1 MAVNN
6 AQAVAGEQ
14 TTAQAPSLAQDIEAL
29 VRYAVA
35 NGLLAPEDETWAY
48 NAVLECVGATGPGAP
63 HAAEMLA
70 DQYALA
76 PTRDLAD
83 PEGVL
88 EFELPATDGFDLEA
102 VIERIAA
109 AGVANGREED
119 TPSGA
124 DRIATRV
131 MDLVMP
137 RPSEVSATFAELY
150 DEDGAEAATDWFYR
164 MCCDARYVRT
174 AAIAKNIGWTSPTQ
188 WGDLEITINL
198 SKPEKDPKAIAAA
211 GAAPATG
218 DVYPACQLCMENEG
232 YRGRGAG
239 EANGAHPAR
248 QNLRIVPITLGGEH
262 WGLQYSPYAYFNE
275 HCIAMSAE
283 HRLMHVDRENMGR
296 LLDFVDL
303 FPHYFVG
310 SNADLPIVGGSIL
323 SHDHFQGGRHVFP
336 MMKAQVASTFSMDG
350 FPSVECSVVRWP
362 LSVLKLAARDREQ
375 LLDAAAHVLDVW
387 RDWSDEGVGVIAE
400 SNGERH
406 NTITPVACREGENY
420 VLYLALRCNVT
431 TDEHPLGVF
440 HPHVEWHHIKKENIG
455 LIEVMGLAIL
465 PPRLVD
471 ELGAVE
477 RHLVE
482 LSGEPAALAKAL
494 EADALSAPHA
504 AWALELAETHGPIT
518 ADTVEDVVRA
528 GVGEVFG
535 HVLEDA
541 GVYKW
546 DDEGRTAQQRFIDAL

>member
-14 TTAQAPSLAQDIEAL
+14 TAAQASLLAQDIEAL

-48 NAVLECVGATGPGAP
+48 NAVLECVGATGPAAP

-310 SNADLPIVGGSIL
+310 SNSDLPSVGGSIL

-362 LSVLKLAARDREQ
+362 LSVLKLAACDREQ

-387 RDWSDEGVGVIAE
+387 RDWSDEAVGVVAE

-440 HPHVEWHHIKKENIG
+440 HPHAEWHHIKKENIG

-494 EADALSAPHA
+494 EEDALSAPHA
-504 AWALELAETHGPIT
+504 AWALELAEAHGPIT

-546 DDEGRTAQQRFIDAL
+546 DDEGRAAQQRFIDAL

>member
-14 TTAQAPSLAQDIEAL
+14 TAAQASLLAQDIEAL

-48 NAVLECVGATGPGAP
+48 NAVLECVGATGPAAP

-83 PEGVL
+83 PEGIL
-88 EFELPATDGFDLEA
+88 EFELPATDDFDLEA

-303 FPHYFVG
+303 LPHYFVG

-350 FPSVECSVVRWP
+350 FPSVGCSVVRWP
-362 LSVLKLAARDREQ
+362 LSVLKLAACDREQ

-387 RDWSDEGVGVIAE
+387 RDWSDEAVGVVAE

-494 EADALSAPHA
+494 EEDALSAPHA
-504 AWALELAETHGPIT
+504 AWALELAEAHGPIT

-546 DDEGRTAQQRFIDAL
+546 DDEGRAAQQRFIDAL

>member
-29 VRYAVA
+29 VRYAVS

-48 NAVLECVGATGPGAP
+48 NAVLECVGATGPAAP

-83 PEGVL
+83 PEDIL

-239 EANGAHPAR
+239 EPNGAHPAR

-350 FPSVECSVVRWP
+350 FPHVECSVVRWP

-375 LLDAAAHVLDVW
+375 LLDAASHVLDVW
-387 RDWSDEGVGVIAE
+387 RDWSDEAVGVIAE

-440 HPHVEWHHIKKENIG
+440 HPHAEWHHIKKENIG

-477 RHLVE
+477 QHLVE

-504 AWALELAETHGPIT
+504 AWALELAEAHGPET

-546 DDEGRTAQQRFIDAL
+546 DDEGRAAQQRFIDAL

>member
-248 QNLRIVPITLGGEH
+248 QNLRIVPVTLGGEH

-362 LSVLKLAARDREQ
+362 LSVLKLAACDREQ

-440 HPHVEWHHIKKENIG
+440 HPHAEWHHIKKENIG

-504 AWALELAETHGPIT
+504 AWALELAEAHGPIT

>member
-14 TTAQAPSLAQDIEAL
+14 TTAQATSLAQDIEAL

-83 PEGVL
+83 PEGIL

-137 RPSEVSATFAELY
+137 RPSEVSATFAALY

-350 FPSVECSVVRWP
+350 FPHVECSVVRWP
-362 LSVLKLAARDREQ
+362 LSVLKLAACDREQ

-387 RDWSDEGVGVIAE
+387 RDWSDEAVGVVAE

-440 HPHVEWHHIKKENIG
+440 HPHAEWHHIKKENIG

-477 RHLVE
+477 QHLVE

-494 EADALSAPHA
+494 EEDALSAPHA
-504 AWALELAETHGPIT
+504 AWALELAEAHGPIT

-546 DDEGRTAQQRFIDAL
+546 DDEGRAAQQRFIDAL

>member
-14 TTAQAPSLAQDIEAL
+14 TAAQAISLAQDIEAL

-48 NAVLECVGATGPGAP
+48 NAVLECVGATGPAAP

-83 PEGVL
+83 PEGIL

-174 AAIAKNIGWTSPTQ
+174 AAIAKNIGWISPTQ

-362 LSVLKLAARDREQ
+362 LSVLKLAACDREQ

-387 RDWSDEGVGVIAE
+387 RDWSDEAVGVVAE

-440 HPHVEWHHIKKENIG
+440 HPHAEWHHIKKENIG

-504 AWALELAETHGPIT
+504 AWALELAEAHGPIT

-546 DDEGRTAQQRFIDAL
+546 DDGGRAAQQRFIDAL

>member
-14 TTAQAPSLAQDIEAL
+14 TAAQAPSLAQDIEAL

-48 NAVLECVGATGPGAP
+48 NAVLECVGATGPAAP

-350 FPSVECSVVRWP
+350 FPHVECSVVRWP

-387 RDWSDEGVGVIAE
+387 RDWSDEAVGVIAE

-406 NTITPVACREGENY
+406 NTITPVACREGGNY

-440 HPHVEWHHIKKENIG
+440 HPHAEWHHIKKENIG

-477 RHLVE
+477 QHLVE

-494 EADALSAPHA
+494 EEDALSAPHA
-504 AWALELAETHGPIT
+504 AWALELAEAHGPIT

>member
-14 TTAQAPSLAQDIEAL
+14 TAAQAISLAQDIEAL

-48 NAVLECVGATGPGAP
+48 NAVLECVGATGPAAP

-83 PEGVL
+83 PEGIL

-350 FPSVECSVVRWP
+350 FPHVECSVVRWP
-362 LSVLKLAARDREQ
+362 LSVLKLAACDREQ

-387 RDWSDEGVGVIAE
+387 RDWSDEAVGVVAE

-440 HPHVEWHHIKKENIG
+440 HPHAEWHHIKKENIG

-477 RHLVE
+477 QHLVE

-494 EADALSAPHA
+494 EEDALSAPHA
-504 AWALELAETHGPIT
+504 AWALELAEAHGPIT

-546 DDEGRTAQQRFIDAL
+546 DDEGRAAQQRFIDAL

>member
-14 TTAQAPSLAQDIEAL
+14 TTAQATSLAQDIEAL

-48 NAVLECVGATGPGAP
+48 NAVLECVGATGPAAP

-83 PEGVL
+83 PEGIL

-362 LSVLKLAARDREQ
+362 LSVLKLAACDREQ

-387 RDWSDEGVGVIAE
+387 RDWSDEAVGVVAE

-440 HPHVEWHHIKKENIG
+440 HPHAEWHHIKKENIG

-477 RHLVE
+477 QHLVE

-494 EADALSAPHA
+494 EEDALSAPHA
-504 AWALELAETHGPIT
+504 AWALELAEAHGPIT

-546 DDEGRTAQQRFIDAL
+546 DDEGRAAQQRFIDAL

>member
-14 TTAQAPSLAQDIEAL
+14 TAAQASLLAQDIEAL

-48 NAVLECVGATGPGAP
+48 NAVLECVGATGPAAP

-102 VIERIAA
+102 VIEHIAA

-350 FPSVECSVVRWP
+350 FPHVECSVVRWP
-362 LSVLKLAARDREQ
+362 LSVLKLAACDREQ

-387 RDWSDEGVGVIAE
+387 RDWSDEAVGVVAE

-440 HPHVEWHHIKKENIG
+440 HPHAEWHHIKKENIG

-465 PPRLVD
+465 PPRLVA

-494 EADALSAPHA
+494 EEDALSAPHA
-504 AWALELAETHGPIT
+504 AWALELAEVHGPIT

-546 DDEGRTAQQRFIDAL
+546 DDEGRAAQQRFIDAL

>member
-14 TTAQAPSLAQDIEAL
+14 TAAQASLLAQDIEAL

-48 NAVLECVGATGPGAP
+48 NAVLECVGATGPAAP

-102 VIERIAA
+102 VIEHIAA

-350 FPSVECSVVRWP
+350 FPHVECSVVRWP
-362 LSVLKLAARDREQ
+362 LSVLKLAACDREQ

-387 RDWSDEGVGVIAE
+387 RDWSDEAVGVVAE

-440 HPHVEWHHIKKENIG
+440 HPHAEWHHIKKENIG

-477 RHLVE
+477 QHLVE

-504 AWALELAETHGPIT
+504 AWALELAEAHGPIT

-546 DDEGRTAQQRFIDAL
+546 DDEGRAAQQRFIDAL

>member
-1 MAVNN
+1 MAVKN

-14 TTAQAPSLAQDIEAL
+14 TAAQAPSLAQDIEAL

-48 NAVLECVGATGPGAP
+48 NAVLECVGATGPAAP

-248 QNLRIVPITLGGEH
+248 QNLRIVPFTLGGEH

-362 LSVLKLAARDREQ
+362 LSVLKLAACDREQ

-387 RDWSDEGVGVIAE
+387 RDWSDEAVGVVAE

-420 VLYLALRCNVT
+420 ALYLALRCNVT

-440 HPHVEWHHIKKENIG
+440 HPHAEWHHIKKENIG

-477 RHLVE
+477 QHLVE
-482 LSGEPAALAKAL
+482 LSEEPAALAKAL
-494 EADALSAPHA
+494 EEDALSAPHA
-504 AWALELAETHGPIT
+504 AWALELAEAHGPIT

-546 DDEGRTAQQRFIDAL
+546 DDEGRAAQQRFIDAL

>member
-14 TTAQAPSLAQDIEAL
+14 TAAQAPSLAQDIEAL
-29 VRYAVA
+29 VRYAVT

-48 NAVLECVGATGPGAP
+48 NAVLECVGATGPAAP

-283 HRLMHVDRENMGR
+283 HRLMHVDRENMER

-362 LSVLKLAARDREQ
+362 LSVLKLAACDREQ

-387 RDWSDEGVGVIAE
+387 RDWSDEAVGVVAE

-440 HPHVEWHHIKKENIG
+440 HPHAEWHHIKKENIG

-477 RHLVE
+477 QHLVE

-494 EADALSAPHA
+494 EEDALSAPHA
-504 AWALELAETHGPIT
+504 AWALELAEAHGPIT

-528 GVGEVFG
+528 GVGGVFG

-546 DDEGRTAQQRFIDAL
+546 DDEGRAAQQRFIDAL